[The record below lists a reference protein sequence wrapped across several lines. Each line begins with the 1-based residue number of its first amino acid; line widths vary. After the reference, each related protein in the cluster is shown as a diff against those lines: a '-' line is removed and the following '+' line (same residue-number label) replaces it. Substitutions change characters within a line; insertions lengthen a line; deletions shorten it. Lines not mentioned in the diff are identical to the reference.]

1 MEVIKIHLF
10 YTILSMLFLVTF
22 LSIGCTK
29 KADVCDKAVKIA
41 CTTKDKQTCNQTKK
55 FAEAARQNES
65 VYAKSIAIKV
75 CNDIV
80 TMHEAMI
87 ELGKAKKVMDPIM
100 DSIQKDAA
108 DRVESMKKK

>member
-1 MEVIKIHLF
+1 M
-10 YTILSMLFLVTF
+10 YLSSAMLLTLFLITF
-22 LSIGCTK
+22 LLIGCAK
-29 KADVCDKAVKIA
+29 KEDVCDKAVKIA

-87 ELGKAKKVMDPIM
+87 ELEKAKKVLDPIR

>member
-1 MEVIKIHLF
+1 MQLPPSALLALF
-10 YTILSMLFLVTF
+10 ITITIIAF
-22 LSIGCTK
+22 GCAK
-29 KADVCDKAVKIA
+29 KEDVCDKAVKIA

-55 FAEAARQNES
+55 FAEAARQKES
-65 VYAKSIAIKV
+65 VYAQSIAIKV

-87 ELGKAKKVMDPIM
+87 ELEKAKKVLDPIR

>member
-1 MEVIKIHLF
+1 MVINKRVSLLLALF
-10 YTILSMLFLVTF
+10 FIIL
-22 LSIGCTK
+22 LSNGCTK
-29 KADVCDKAVKIA
+29 KADVCDEAVKIA

-87 ELGKAKKVMDPIM
+87 ELEKAKKVLDPIR